1 MSLKSRSSGVLMPV
15 SSLPGDYGI
24 GTLGTE
30 ARHFVDL
37 LQSMGCSY
45 WQILPIGPVDDY
57 FSPYNSTSAFAGNP
71 LFIDLE
77 LLFKWGLLTADELAA
92 SKSTDPPY
100 SINYPNLIDNRNTIF
115 KSAYSR
121 LTTSLKKD
129 IHQYCLA
136 NHEWLP
142 DFSLYTVLAQHFSE
156 KNWTKWDNPDLV
168 KRQPAALQSI
178 TDAYQD
184 EIDYQYFLQYLYD
197 KQWTAL
203 KTYANGKGIKII
215 GDMPIYLAHTSA
227 DVWCHPNLF
236 QLDANGCCIAVAGV
250 PPDYFAKDGQLWGN
264 PLYHWDVMK
273 ADNYGWWMRR
283 IKRALES
290 FDTVRID
297 HFRAFSAYCS
307 IPANEETAQNGRWI
321 PGPAMDFFSQLK
333 KTFPEPSIIAE
344 DLGLQDEDLVKLLKD
359 TGFPGMRIMEF
370 AFIDDLDNIHLPHNY
385 SANTVAYS
393 GTHDN
398 NTLLGTFYDYTPEQR
413 RYAFDYCGYTD
424 AWEDQWQIGG
434 HQSPSCRAF
443 IRTLFQS
450 TANLVIL
457 PIQDICGYGRDTR
470 MNEPGTKVNN
480 WVFRMTREGLSQID
494 VDWYNHINQLYQRK
508 EHSVI

>member
-92 SKSTDPPY
+92 SKSADPPY

-178 TDAYQD
+178 TDAYRD

-203 KTYANGKGIKII
+203 KT
-215 GDMPIYLAHTSA
+215 
-227 DVWCHPNLF
+227 
-236 QLDANGCCIAVAGV
+236 
-250 PPDYFAKDGQLWGN
+250 
-264 PLYHWDVMK
+264 
-273 ADNYGWWMRR
+273 
-283 IKRALES
+283 
-290 FDTVRID
+290 
-297 HFRAFSAYCS
+297 
-307 IPANEETAQNGRWI
+307 
-321 PGPAMDFFSQLK
+321 
-333 KTFPEPSIIAE
+333 
-344 DLGLQDEDLVKLLKD
+344 
-359 TGFPGMRIMEF
+359 
-370 AFIDDLDNIHLPHNY
+370 
-385 SANTVAYS
+385 
-393 GTHDN
+393 
-398 NTLLGTFYDYTPEQR
+398 
-413 RYAFDYCGYTD
+413 
-424 AWEDQWQIGG
+424 
-434 HQSPSCRAF
+434 
-443 IRTLFQS
+443 
-450 TANLVIL
+450 
-457 PIQDICGYGRDTR
+457 
-470 MNEPGTKVNN
+470 
-480 WVFRMTREGLSQID
+480 
-494 VDWYNHINQLYQRK
+494 
-508 EHSVI
+508 

>member
-1 MSLKSRSSGVLMPV
+1 MSLKTRSSGVLMSV

-37 LQSMGCSY
+37 LQSMGCNY
-45 WQILPIGPVDDY
+45 WQILPVGPVDDY

-77 LLFKWGLLTADELAA
+77 LLFKWGLLTADELSA
-92 SKSTDPPY
+92 SESADPPY
-100 SINYPNLIDNRNTIF
+100 SINYPNLINNRNAIF
-115 KSAYSR
+115 KIAYSR
-121 LTTSLKKD
+121 LSTSLKND
-129 IHQYCLA
+129 IDQYCLA

-142 DFSLYTVLAQHFSE
+142 DFSLYTVLSQHFLE
-156 KNWTKWDNPDLV
+156 KNWTKWNNPDLV
-168 KRQPAALQSI
+168 KRQPAALLSVI
-178 TDAYQD
+178 SAYQD
-184 EIDYQYFLQYLYD
+184 EIDYQNFLQYLYD

-227 DVWCHPNLF
+227 DVWCHPDLF
-236 QLDANGCCIAVAGV
+236 QLDANGSCVEVAGV

-283 IKRALES
+283 IKHALES
-290 FDTVRID
+290 FDIVRID

-307 IPANEETAQNGRWI
+307 IPATEETARNGRWI
-321 PGPAMDFFSQLK
+321 PGPAMDFFTQLQ
-333 KTFPEPSIIAE
+333 KTFPDPNIIAE
-344 DLGLQDEDLVKLLKD
+344 DLGLQDEDLIKLLKD

-370 AFIDDLDNIHLPHNY
+370 AFIDDQNNLHLPHNY

-398 NTLLGTFYDYTPEQR
+398 NTLLGTFFDYTPEHR

-424 AWEDQWQIGG
+424 AWENQWQIGG

-450 TANLVIL
+450 AANLVIL
-457 PIQDICGYGRDTR
+457 PIQDVCGYGSDTR
-470 MNEPGTKVNN
+470 MNEPGTVKNN

-508 EHSVI
+508 EPSVI